1 MKLFTTVVAMLFAL
15 QSFAF
20 VRSTTPTSIF
30 FQSEGI
36 EGVDELPT
44 AATDLTVNDFLNLTP
59 KKIKEMTGEKL
70 GFKKTLQLK
79 AAQKVIK
86 QKLRKE
92 SGADIPKGLYVVGVI
107 FGWGWLLMGLMDDFS
122 GNNWWVNLILT
133 ALCLIPGIIHG
144 LVKMKDY
151 Y

>member
-1 MKLFTTVVAMLFAL
+1 MKFFTTVVAMLFAL

-20 VRSTTPTSIF
+20 VKATTATSTFIQT
-30 FQSEGI
+30 EGI
-36 EGVDELPT
+36 EGLSELPG
-44 AATDLTVNDFLNLTP
+44 AATNLKINEFLDLTPN
-59 KKIKEMTGEKL
+59 KYKEMTGEKL

-86 QKLRKE
+86 KKLRKE
-92 SGADIPKGLYVVGVI
+92 SGSDIPKGLYIVGI
-107 FGWGWLLMGLMDDFS
+107 ILGWGWLLMGLMDDFS

-133 ALCLIPGIIHG
+133 ALCWLPGVIHG
-144 LVKMKDY
+144 FIKMKDY